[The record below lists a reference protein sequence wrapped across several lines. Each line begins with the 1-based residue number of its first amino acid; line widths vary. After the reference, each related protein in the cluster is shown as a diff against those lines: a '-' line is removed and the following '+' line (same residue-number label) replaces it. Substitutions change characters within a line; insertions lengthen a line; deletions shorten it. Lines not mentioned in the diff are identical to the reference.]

1 MADVLPN
8 AELRNVLYPTEPM
21 KQAVAVLYLQILEI
35 LQRAAEWYR
44 GGKIK
49 HLLGSI
55 ARPWALHFSDLVGDI
70 SAAARN
76 VDKLAIGASM
86 AEQRDMH
93 LEQQEM
99 RLEQRKTHA
108 LLEELKRVTEGRQG
122 PNSAT
127 WLFTLTKPHRVSK
140 IEPGYAPRYQQKSL

>member
-1 MADVLPN
+1 MADALPN

-21 KQAVAVLYLQILEI
+21 KQAVAVLYSQILEI

-55 ARPWALHFSDLVGDI
+55 ARPWSLHFSDLVDDI
-70 SAAARN
+70 SVTARK
-76 VDKLAIGASM
+76 VDELAIGASM

-122 PNSAT
+122 PSFVT
-127 WLFTLTKPHRVSK
+127 WAFILTKSYRISK
-140 IEPGYAPRYQQKSL
+140 IEPGCAPRYQQKSL